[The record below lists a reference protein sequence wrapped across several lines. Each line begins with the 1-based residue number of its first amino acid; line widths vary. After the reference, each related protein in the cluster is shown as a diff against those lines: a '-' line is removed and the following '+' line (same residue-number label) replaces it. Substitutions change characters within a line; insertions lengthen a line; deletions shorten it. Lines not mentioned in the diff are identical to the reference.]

1 MKKIKSNTG
10 NVQLIIIVVVSL
22 IIVGGLGFV
31 AWKNF
36 LQPKTITTD
45 SKQTVTKTQATSAID
60 KVASWNTYS
69 SAKYGFK
76 VKYPADM
83 LDVSEKA
90 NIAAPII
97 AAFDTNK
104 DKNFST
110 DYPTLRI
117 FQYDTTLSS
126 KDFAASITTGD
137 VSRKK
142 ELSLN
147 KLDSFEHTTTLNG
160 KELRTVFVSNGK
172 QVISFCMSDSS
183 AGSREDIISNS
194 NLDQIVDTFKFTN

>member
-1 MKKIKSNTG
+1 MKKIKSTKG
-10 NVQLIIIVVVSL
+10 NIQLVIIIAVSL
-22 IIVGGLGFV
+22 IIIGGLGFV
-31 AWKNF
+31 VWKNF
-36 LQPKTITTD
+36 LQPKTITSS
-45 SKQTVTKTQATSAID
+45 SKQTAVKTQATSAID

-76 VKYPADM
+76 VKYPTDM
-83 LDVSEKA
+83 FDVSEKA
-90 NIAAPII
+90 GITAPII

-104 DKNFST
+104 DKKFST

-117 FQYDTTLSS
+117 FQYDSKLSA
-126 KDFAASITTGD
+126 KDFAASIATGD

-160 KELRTVFVSNGK
+160 KELRTVFISNGK

-183 AGSREDIISNS
+183 AGSREDMISNS

>member
-1 MKKIKSNTG
+1 MKKAKSNKG
-10 NVQLIIIVVVSL
+10 NIQTIIIIVVVIA
-22 IIVGGLGFV
+22 IIGALGFV
-31 AWKNF
+31 VWKNF
-36 LQPKTITTD
+36 LQPKTSTSS
-45 SKQTVTKTQATSAID
+45 SKQTAVKTQATSAID

-76 VKYPADM
+76 VKYPTSM
-83 LDVSEKA
+83 FDVSEKA
-90 NIAAPII
+90 GITAPII

-126 KDFAASITTGD
+126 KDFAASIATGD

>member
-1 MKKIKSNTG
+1 MKKTKSNKG
-10 NVQLIIIVVVSL
+10 NVQTIIIILVV
-22 IIVGGLGFV
+22 ITIVGALGFV

-36 LQPKTITTD
+36 FQPKTIANTN
-45 SKQTVTKTQATSAID
+45 KQAAVKTQTTSAID
-60 KVASWNTYS
+60 KVSSWNIYS

-76 VKYPADM
+76 VKYPEDM
-83 LDVSEKA
+83 SDVSDKA
-90 NIAAPII
+90 NISLPII
-97 AAFDTNK
+97 AAFDSEK

-110 DYPTLRI
+110 DYPELRI
-117 FQYDTTLSS
+117 FQYDSSLSA
-126 KDFAASITTGD
+126 KDFAASIATGD

-147 KLDSFEHTTTLNG
+147 KLDSFEQTTTLNG

-172 QVISFCMSDSS
+172 QVVSFCMSDSS
-183 AGSREDIISNS
+183 AGSREDMISNS

>member
-1 MKKIKSNTG
+1 MKKIKSNKG
-10 NVQLIIIVVVSL
+10 NVQLTIIVVVSL
-22 IIVGGLGFV
+22 IIIGGLGFV
-31 AWKNF
+31 VWKNF
-36 LQPKTITTD
+36 LQPKTITTN
-45 SKQTVTKTQATSAID
+45 SKQIVTKTQTTSAID

-69 SAKYGFK
+69 SSKYGFK

-83 LDVSEKA
+83 FDVSEKA
-90 NIAAPII
+90 SITAPII
-97 AAFDTNK
+97 AAFDANK
-104 DKNFST
+104 DKKFST

-117 FQYDTTLSS
+117 FQYDSKLSA
-126 KDFAASITTGD
+126 KDFAASIATGD

-160 KELRTVFVSNGK
+160 KELRTVFISNGK

-183 AGSREDIISNS
+183 ASSREDMISNS